1 MERVISRVK
10 VQIHFLKFM
19 KKIFA
24 TTFALKINDLS
35 NGAQV
40 FLHAPAPF
48 QCC

>member
-1 MERVISRVK
+1 MEQVISRVK

-24 TTFALKINDLS
+24 TTKINDLS